1 METLRVVE
9 SREAVGI
16 NLEALQ
22 VPPNHSPTRNRCSN
36 RDVAENVRHPFCFD
50 SKVWNFCFEVV

>member
-9 SREAVGI
+9 SREVVGI

-22 VPPNHSPTRNRCSN
+22 VPPNHSPTRNRC
-36 RDVAENVRHPFCFD
+36 
-50 SKVWNFCFEVV
+50 

>member
-1 METLRVVE
+1 METLCVVE

-22 VPPNHSPTRNRCSN
+22 VPSNHSPARNRY
-36 RDVAENVRHPFCFD
+36 
-50 SKVWNFCFEVV
+50 

>member
-9 SREAVGI
+9 SWEVVGI

-22 VPPNHSPTRNRCSN
+22 VPSNHLPARNGC
-36 RDVAENVRHPFCFD
+36 
-50 SKVWNFCFEVV
+50 